1 MSVFSQVD
9 HQWMARALQLAAR
22 GRFTTSPNPNVG
34 CVIVSASGE
43 MVGEGWHEQAGGP
56 HAEVFA
62 LRQAGANARGATAYV
77 TLEPCSH
84 HGKTPPCAEGLIQ
97 AGVARVVAAMQDP
110 NPLVAGHGLQKLR
123 DAGIEV
129 QVGLLQGQASAL
141 NRGFIQRMSQ
151 GRPWVTL
158 KLAASLDGKTAMENG
173 HSQWITS
180 EKARLDVQHQRATSC
195 AILTGSGTVMIDD
208 PQLNLRVSAEQ
219 LGIGELAVRQP
230 LRVIV
235 DSRNQLTPEYRL
247 FQTPGPVLL
256 ANKSVSPHLYGQQ
269 VRQWQCQDKG
279 KRVSLPALMAH
290 LAESGVNNLWVEAG
304 AALAGAL
311 LQYQLVDTLMLY
323 QAPKLMG
330 DKAKGLALLPSLS
343 HMEQAIGLEW
353 QDVRLVGEDL
363 RLTAAVGYSQ
373 A

>member
-1 MSVFSQVD
+1 MSLFSQAD
-9 HQWMARALQLAAR
+9 HQWMARAIQLAAR

-34 CVIVSASGE
+34 CVIVSAAGE
-43 MVGEGWHEQAGGP
+43 LIGEGWHEQAGGP

-62 LRQAGANARGATAYV
+62 LRQAGSQARGATAYV

-84 HGKTPPCAEGLIQ
+84 HGRTPPCAEGLIH
-97 AGVARVVAAMQDP
+97 AGVTRVVAAMQDP
-110 NPLVAGHGLQKLR
+110 NPLVAGNGLQMLR

-129 QVGLLQGQASAL
+129 QVGLLQGQAADL
-141 NRGFIQRMSQ
+141 NQGFIQRMRQ
-151 GRPWVTL
+151 GRPKVTL

-180 EKARLDVQHQRATSC
+180 EKARLDVQKQRAMSC
-195 AILTGSGTVMIDD
+195 AILTGSGTVMIDN

-219 LGIGELAVRQP
+219 LGIGNLAVRQP

-247 FQTPGPVLL
+247 FQTPGPILL
-256 ANKSVSPHLYGQQ
+256 ANKSVSPHRYGEQ
-269 VRQWQCQDKG
+269 VRQWQCAEKG
-279 KRVSLPALMAH
+279 NRVSLPALMAH

-311 LQYQLVDTLMLY
+311 LQYQLVDTLILY

-343 HMEQAIGLEW
+343 HMEQAIGLTW
-353 QDVRLVGEDL
+353 QDIRLVGEDL
-363 RLTAAVGYSQ
+363 RLTASLQYAKN
-373 A
+373 